1 MFDVR
6 FSESH
11 HAMNIENRKPN
22 IEPSDGRIEKQTS
35 KNMEEEKSFG
45 RKLLSFFIEE
55 DTTHTQT
62 QTTSTPT
69 QAGTPPK
76 VQVQQTV
83 AVQNASGTGVVD
95 KKFVDHFVSLL
106 ESSNLK
112 GPDYFEYMQALK
124 SLAGLG
130 LSEDKQY
137 QAAWASFKAMGGI
150 TDVSVLTNTANQYV
164 GMLDNDRQNF
174 LKDVESAISQKVGGL
189 KNDLKST
196 QDENESIAKQ
206 IIDLQNRI
214 NSNNEKITKITND
227 ISEQSVKITSNKNNY
242 EITYSSFVEQ
252 IKGDIAKISQYL
264 S

>member
-1 MFDVR
+1 M
-6 FSESH
+6 
-11 HAMNIENRKPN
+11 A
-22 IEPSDGRIEKQTS
+22 
-35 KNMEEEKSFG
+35 EEEKSFG

-76 VQVQQTV
+76 VQVQQNV

-124 SLAGLG
+124 SLSGLG

-150 TDVSVLTNTANQYV
+150 TDVTVLTNTANQYV
-164 GMLDNDRQNF
+164 GLLDNDRQNF
-174 LKDVESAISQKVGGL
+174 LKDVDSAVSQKVGGL
-189 KNDLKST
+189 KNDLKAT
-196 QDENESIAKQ
+196 QDENEALAKQ

-214 NSNNEKITKITND
+214 NANNEKITKITTD
-227 ISEQSVKITSNKNNY
+227 ISEQSAKITSNKSNY

>member
-1 MFDVR
+1 LFVDVR
-6 FSESH
+6 CSLLGTKV
-11 HAMNIENRKPN
+11 ENAN
-22 IEPSDGRIEKQTS
+22 QTS
-35 KNMEEEKSFG
+35 KIEQRKSKKMEEEKSFG
-45 RKLLSFFIEE
+45 RKLLGFFIEE
-55 DTTHTQT
+55 DTTQTQT

-69 QAGTPPK
+69 QAGMPTK
-76 VQVQQTV
+76 VQTA

-164 GMLDNDRQNF
+164 GILDNDRQNF
-174 LKDVESAISQKVGGL
+174 LKDVDTAISQKVGGL
-189 KNDLKST
+189 KNDLKAT
-196 QDENESIAKQ
+196 QDENEALAKQ

-214 NSNNEKITKITND
+214 NANNEKITKITTD
-227 ISEQSVKITSNKNNY
+227 ISEQSAKITSNKSNY

-252 IKGDIAKISQYL
+252 IKGDVAKISQYL

>member
-1 MFDVR
+1 
-6 FSESH
+6 
-11 HAMNIENRKPN
+11 
-22 IEPSDGRIEKQTS
+22 
-35 KNMEEEKSFG
+35 MEEEKSFG
-45 RKLLSFFIEE
+45 RKLMSFFIEE
-55 DTTHTQT
+55 NTTHTQT

-69 QAGTPPK
+69 QAGSPPQ
-76 VQVQQTV
+76 VQVQQNV

-106 ESSNLK
+106 ENSNLK

-124 SLAGLG
+124 SLSGLG

-150 TDVSVLTNTANQYV
+150 TDVNVLSNTANQYI
-164 GMLDNDRQNF
+164 GFLDNDRQGF
-174 LKDVESAISQKVGGL
+174 LKDVEAAIVQKVGGL

-196 QDENESIAKQ
+196 QDENEAMAKQ

-214 NSNNEKITKITND
+214 NANNEKITKTTGDIT
-227 ISEQSVKITSNKNNY
+227 EQSAKITTNKNNY
-242 EITYSSFVEQ
+242 EITYNSFVEQ
-252 IKGDIAKISQYL
+252 IKGDIARIKQYL

>member
-1 MFDVR
+1 MFVCRYSMFIIKAED
-6 FSESH
+6 
-11 HAMNIENRKPN
+11 ENRISK
-22 IEPSDGRIEKQTS
+22 IEHQTVRRS
-35 KNMEEEKSFG
+35 HRTRMEEEKSFG

-214 NSNNEKITKITND
+214 NSNNEKIIKITTD
-227 ISEQSVKITSNKNNY
+227 ISEQSAKITSNKNNY

>member
-1 MFDVR
+1 
-6 FSESH
+6 
-11 HAMNIENRKPN
+11 
-22 IEPSDGRIEKQTS
+22 
-35 KNMEEEKSFG
+35 MEEEKSFG
-45 RKLLSFFIEE
+45 RKLLGFFIEE

-69 QAGTPPK
+69 QAGTPPR

-95 KKFVDHFVSLL
+95 KKFVDHFVSLI
-106 ESSNLK
+106 ENSNFK

-150 TDVSVLTNTANQYV
+150 TDVSVLSTTANQYI
-164 GMLDNDRQNF
+164 GILDSDRQAF
-174 LKDVESAISQKVGGL
+174 LKDVDAAVAEKVGGL
-189 KNDLKST
+189 KNSLKAT
-196 QDENESIAKQ
+196 QDENESMAKQ

-214 NSNNEKITKITND
+214 NANNEKITKITTD
-227 ISEQSVKITSNKNNY
+227 ISEQSAKITTNKSNY

-252 IKGDIAKISQYL
+252 IKGDISKIQQYL

>member
-1 MFDVR
+1 M
-6 FSESH
+6 
-11 HAMNIENRKPN
+11 A
-22 IEPSDGRIEKQTS
+22 
-35 KNMEEEKSFG
+35 EEEKSFG
-45 RKLLSFFIEE
+45 RKLMGFFIEE

-69 QAGTPPK
+69 QAGSPPQ

-106 ESSNLK
+106 ENSNLK

-124 SLAGLG
+124 SLSGLG

-150 TDVSVLTNTANQYV
+150 TDVNVLSNTANQYIAF
-164 GMLDNDRQNF
+164 LDNDRQGF
-174 LKDVESAISQKVGGL
+174 LKDVEAAIVQKVGGL

-196 QDENESIAKQ
+196 QDENEAMAKQ

-214 NSNNEKITKITND
+214 NANNEKITKITSD
-227 ISEQSVKITSNKNNY
+227 ITEQSAKITTNKNNY

-252 IKGDIAKISQYL
+252 IKGDIAKIKQYL

>member
-1 MFDVR
+1 M
-6 FSESH
+6 
-11 HAMNIENRKPN
+11 A
-22 IEPSDGRIEKQTS
+22 
-35 KNMEEEKSFG
+35 EEEKSFG
-45 RKLLSFFIEE
+45 RKLLGFFIEE

-62 QTTSTPT
+62 QTISTPT
-69 QAGTPPK
+69 QAGTPPR

-95 KKFVDHFVSLL
+95 KKFVDHFVSLI
-106 ESSNLK
+106 ENSNFK

-150 TDVSVLTNTANQYV
+150 TDVTVLTSTANQYI
-164 GMLDNDRQNF
+164 GILDSDRQGF
-174 LKDVESAISQKVGGL
+174 LKDVDAAVTEKVGGL
-189 KNDLKST
+189 KNSLKAT
-196 QDENESIAKQ
+196 QDENEAMAKQ

-214 NSNNEKITKITND
+214 NANNEKITKITTD
-227 ISEQSVKITSNKNNY
+227 ISEQSAKITTNKSNY

-252 IKGDIAKISQYL
+252 IKGDISKIQQYL

>member
-1 MFDVR
+1 M
-6 FSESH
+6 
-11 HAMNIENRKPN
+11 A
-22 IEPSDGRIEKQTS
+22 
-35 KNMEEEKSFG
+35 EEEKSFG
-45 RKLLSFFIEE
+45 RKLMGFFIEE

-69 QAGTPPK
+69 QAGSPPQ
-76 VQVQQTV
+76 VQVQQNV

-106 ESSNLK
+106 ENSNLK

-124 SLAGLG
+124 SLSGLG

-150 TDVSVLTNTANQYV
+150 TDVNVLSNTANQYI
-164 GMLDNDRQNF
+164 GFLDNDRQGF
-174 LKDVESAISQKVGGL
+174 LKDVEAAIVQKVGGL

-196 QDENESIAKQ
+196 QDENEAMAKQ

-214 NSNNEKITKITND
+214 NANNEKITKTTGDIT
-227 ISEQSVKITSNKNNY
+227 EQSAKITTNKNNY

-252 IKGDIAKISQYL
+252 IKGDIARIKQYL
-264 S
+264 A

>member
-1 MFDVR
+1 M
-6 FSESH
+6 
-11 HAMNIENRKPN
+11 A
-22 IEPSDGRIEKQTS
+22 
-35 KNMEEEKSFG
+35 EEEKSFG
-45 RKLLSFFIEE
+45 RKLMGFFIEE

-69 QAGTPPK
+69 QAGSPPQ

-106 ESSNLK
+106 ENSNLK

-124 SLAGLG
+124 SLSGLG

-150 TDVSVLTNTANQYV
+150 TDVNVLSNTANQYV
-164 GMLDNDRQNF
+164 GFLDNDRQAF
-174 LKDVESAISQKVGGL
+174 LKDVEAAIVQKVGGL

-196 QDENESIAKQ
+196 QDENEAMAKQ

-214 NSNNEKITKITND
+214 NANNEKITKTTGD
-227 ISEQSVKITSNKNNY
+227 ISEQSAKITTNKNNY

-252 IKGDIAKISQYL
+252 IKGDIARIKQYL

>member
-1 MFDVR
+1 MV
-6 FSESH
+6 
-11 HAMNIENRKPN
+11 
-22 IEPSDGRIEKQTS
+22 
-35 KNMEEEKSFG
+35 EEKSFG
-45 RKLLSFFIEE
+45 RKLMGFFIEE

-69 QAGTPPK
+69 QAGSPPQ
-76 VQVQQTV
+76 VQVQQNV

-106 ESSNLK
+106 ENSNLK

-124 SLAGLG
+124 SLSGLG

-150 TDVSVLTNTANQYV
+150 TDVNVLSNTANQYI
-164 GMLDNDRQNF
+164 GFLDNDRQGF
-174 LKDVESAISQKVGGL
+174 LKDVEAAIVQKVGGL

-196 QDENESIAKQ
+196 QDENEAMAKQ

-214 NSNNEKITKITND
+214 NANNEKITKTTGDIT
-227 ISEQSVKITSNKNNY
+227 EQSAKITTNKNNY

-252 IKGDIAKISQYL
+252 IKGDIARIKQYL
-264 S
+264 A

>member
-1 MFDVR
+1 
-6 FSESH
+6 
-11 HAMNIENRKPN
+11 
-22 IEPSDGRIEKQTS
+22 
-35 KNMEEEKSFG
+35 MEEEKSFG
-45 RKLLSFFIEE
+45 RKLLGFFIEE
-55 DTTHTQT
+55 DTTHIKT

-69 QAGTPPK
+69 QAGTPMR
-76 VQVQQTV
+76 VQVQQPI
-83 AVQNASGTGVVD
+83 AIQNTLGTGVVD

-150 TDVSVLTNTANQYV
+150 TDVTVLTNTANQYV
-164 GMLDNDRQNF
+164 GILDNDRQNF
-174 LKDVESAISQKVGGL
+174 LKDVDVAISQKVGGL
-189 KNDLKST
+189 KNDLKAS
-196 QDENESIAKQ
+196 QDDNESIANQ

-214 NSNNEKITKITND
+214 NGNNEKITKITTD
-227 ISEQSVKITSNKNNY
+227 ISEQSLKITSNKSNY
-242 EITYSSFVEQ
+242 EITYNLFMEQ
-252 IKGDIAKISQYL
+252 IKGDVAKISQYL

>member
-1 MFDVR
+1 MFGV
-6 FSESH
+6 
-11 HAMNIENRKPN
+11 KPN
-22 IEPSDGRIEKQTS
+22 IEPRASNRSDGRIENPNTK
-35 KNMEEEKSFG
+35 KMEEKKSFG
-45 RKLLSFFIEE
+45 RKLMGFFIEE

-69 QAGTPPK
+69 QVGLPPQ

-106 ESSNLK
+106 ENSNLK

-124 SLAGLG
+124 GLSGLG

-150 TDVSVLTNTANQYV
+150 TDVNVLSNTANQYISF
-164 GMLDNDRQNF
+164 LDNDRQGF
-174 LKDVESAISQKVGGL
+174 LKDVEAAITEKVGGL
-189 KNDLKST
+189 KNNLKST
-196 QDENESIAKQ
+196 QDENEAMAKQ

-214 NSNNEKITKITND
+214 NANNEKITKITGD
-227 ISEQSVKITSNKNNY
+227 ISEQSVKITTNKNNY

-252 IKGDIAKISQYL
+252 IKGDIARIKQYL

>member
-1 MFDVR
+1 MV
-6 FSESH
+6 
-11 HAMNIENRKPN
+11 
-22 IEPSDGRIEKQTS
+22 
-35 KNMEEEKSFG
+35 EEKSFG
-45 RKLLSFFIEE
+45 RKLMGFFIEE

-69 QAGTPPK
+69 QAGSPPQ
-76 VQVQQTV
+76 VQVQQNV

-106 ESSNLK
+106 ENSNLK

-124 SLAGLG
+124 SLSGLG

-150 TDVSVLTNTANQYV
+150 TDVNVLSNTANQYV
-164 GMLDNDRQNF
+164 GFLDNDRQGF
-174 LKDVESAISQKVGGL
+174 LKDVEAAIVQKVGGL

-196 QDENESIAKQ
+196 QDENEAIAKQ

-214 NSNNEKITKITND
+214 NANNEKITKTTGDIT
-227 ISEQSVKITSNKNNY
+227 EQSAKITTNKNNY
-242 EITYSSFVEQ
+242 EITYNSFVEQ
-252 IKGDIAKISQYL
+252 IKGDIARIKQYL

>member
-1 MFDVR
+1 M
-6 FSESH
+6 
-11 HAMNIENRKPN
+11 A
-22 IEPSDGRIEKQTS
+22 
-35 KNMEEEKSFG
+35 EEEKSFG
-45 RKLLSFFIEE
+45 RKLLGFFIEE

-69 QAGTPPK
+69 QGGTPPR

-95 KKFVDHFVSLL
+95 KKFVDHFVSLI
-106 ESSNLK
+106 ENSNFK

-150 TDVSVLTNTANQYV
+150 TDVTVLTSTANQYV
-164 GMLDNDRQNF
+164 GILDSDRQNF
-174 LKDVESAISQKVGGL
+174 LKDVDAAVTEKVGGL
-189 KNDLKST
+189 KNSLKAA
-196 QDENESIAKQ
+196 QDENEAMAKQ

-214 NSNNEKITKITND
+214 NANNEKITKITTD
-227 ISEQSVKITSNKNNY
+227 ISEQSAKITTNKSNY

-252 IKGDIAKISQYL
+252 IKGDISKIQQYL